1 MFRAAVLL
9 PCKRKIG
16 QALCIAS
23 GQEVFAVKVS
33 VTQTTEVIGGR
44 EYPLTVTR
52 QAGEQE
58 IEVDGKPVQVTELT
72 VFESP
77 LGQSRCYTRAR
88 PGPDRSER
96 AERRRQIQDIAAQAM
111 LEQGIW

>member
-1 MFRAAVLL
+1 M
-9 PCKRKIG
+9 
-16 QALCIAS
+16 
-23 GQEVFAVKVS
+23 KVS
-33 VTQTTEVIGGR
+33 VVHMTEVTGGK

-52 QAGEQE
+52 QTGAQE

-88 PGPDRSER
+88 PEPAPVAR
-96 AERRRQIQDIAAQAM
+96 AEVLRQIQETAAQAM

>member
-1 MFRAAVLL
+1 M
-9 PCKRKIG
+9 KK
-16 QALCIAS
+16 
-23 GQEVFAVKVS
+23 S
-33 VTQTTEVIGGR
+33 VTQTTEAIGGK

-52 QAGEQE
+52 QIGAQE

-88 PGPDRSER
+88 PEPSRSER
-96 AERRRQIQDIAAQAM
+96 AAGRRQIRETAAQAM